1 MIRCAECGHENM
13 DGLEYCD
20 ACGAKLPAV
29 AVPPAPEAAATAM
42 SVDESPAALQNEAE
56 AVAVSAP
63 AEVAPVASVAP
74 AAPVEPAGVAVDV
87 APKNAKLTIVRG
99 GTVGKEFPLQAGD
112 NLVGRWDPD
121 SGSFPEV
128 DLELDDPEARIS
140 RKHALI
146 RIGKDI
152 SIEDIGSL
160 NGTFVNRGR
169 RLEVGSPVPLH
180 DGDEIII
187 GKTFFKLFLS

>member
-1 MIRCAECGHENM
+1 M

-29 AVPPAPEAAATAM
+29 AAATAEPAPAPAEEEPVVAVTAPETPAEEAPAGAEAPEAAPV
-42 SVDESPAALQNEAE
+42 SVSTPA
-56 AVAVSAP
+56 
-63 AEVAPVASVAP
+63 AP
-74 AAPVEPAGVAVDV
+74 AAVVH
-87 APKNAKLTIVRG
+87 NAQLTIVRG
-99 GTVGKEFPLQAGD
+99 GTVGKVFPLQPGD

-121 SGSFPEV
+121 SGAFPEV
-128 DLELDDPEARIS
+128 DLETDDPEARIS

-146 RIGKDI
+146 RVNENVT
-152 SIEDIGSL
+152 IEDIGSL

-169 RLEVGSPVPLH
+169 RLEPGSPAVLK

-187 GKTFFKLFLS
+187 GKTFFKVSLS